1 MINLYIQDE
10 KFEIQNSFG
19 YKKSSREVTI
29 NEVEIDFSGKTLEQ
43 LPTKYQ
49 QVELW
54 DGLKGDGKRL
64 FTGYVLDY
72 TLPELV
78 NNWSDRTLK
87 ISLVSPYEMTTL
99 RTTTVIGTDLLSNTL
114 LKVIDPLLNDG
125 FTIGEISI
133 SDKNVTVG
141 YSMETIE
148 TCLNDLSNKNNLWWY
163 INENKEIFVFD
174 LDYKF
179 SMEPK
184 QIYNGNNFQNG
195 LYSITPSMD
204 ATDYCNVVNFKNVR
218 IYTPSLLDSTH
229 SYNPLLKET
238 PTLLKK
244 GDTIDFR
251 FPFDITIA
259 NIQKSINDNDLQDDF
274 YGEEGQGYNEV
285 FVLKLANANG
295 DIILHARIIYDGE
308 KLSYTNIKFDGDENT
323 DGTPIL
329 LKRDSMFNNLITGFI
344 YNAENNLTISSINQL
359 STCSGL
365 QWAKYKYI
373 NIEEVE
379 KSKGKISESGQIEKT
394 IDLNESWRTEKEL
407 QQMAESYININKSQ
421 SDEVQLKT
429 DEGFDYDVGDIIRFN
444 SPDFCLVSDYIVTD
458 IEFEYEKENAKS
470 WTISIRNKNY
480 LANFID
486 TFRGSEFEKNKK
498 EENYVINNYIGETI
512 SERRIINGS

>member
-1 MINLYIQDE
+1 MIYLYIQNE

-72 TLPELV
+72 KLPELV
-78 NNWSDRTLK
+78 NNWSDRTLQ

-99 RTTTVIGTDLLSNTL
+99 RTTTVIGTDSLSNTL
-114 LKVIDPLLNDG
+114 IKVIEPLLNDG
-125 FTIGEISI
+125 FKIGEISI
-133 SDKNVTVG
+133 GDKNVTVG

-259 NIQKSINDNDLQDDF
+259 NIQKSINDNDLEF
-274 YGEEGQGYNEV
+274 
-285 FVLKLANANG
+285 NALVNQPFEMMFSNSNG
-295 DIILHARIIYDGE
+295 DIILHARITYDGE
-308 KLSYTNIKFDGDENT
+308 KLTYNNIKFNGDENT

-329 LKRDSMFNNLITGFI
+329 LKRDSMFTNLITGFT
-344 YNAENNLTISSINQL
+344 YNGEDNLTIGGITKL

-379 KSKGKISESGQIEKT
+379 KSKGKISDSGQVEK
-394 IDLNESWRTEKEL
+394 IVDLKEAWRTEKEL
-407 QQMAESYININKSQ
+407 QQMAQSYININKNQ
-421 SDEVQLKT
+421 SDEVQLQT

-458 IEFEYEKENAKS
+458 IEFEYEKENSKS

-486 TFRGSEFEKNKK
+486 TFRGSEFKENEK